1 MMMMIGTKRI
11 GSDRA
16 DQIIIIIIIIVQ
28 VDPVA
33 VVAIALADKLLDE

>member
-16 DQIIIIIIIIVQ
+16 DQIIIIIVQ